1 MIIATKI
8 MHLVLSIVIH
18 YSQMMK
24 YIGVSS
30 KFHNS
35 VLLFKSAYKLLETR
49 CFLNF
54 EYVFRIITVKQ
65 EKNMKNR
72 KDISNYAA
80 ICFLETSLAIGSHV
94 VTTCQLSL
102 TLFCQL

>member
-1 MIIATKI
+1 MLIATQI
-8 MHLVLSIVIH
+8 MHFDLSIVIH

-30 KFHNS
+30 KFYNS
-35 VLLFKSAYKLLETR
+35 VLLFKSAYKLLESR

-54 EYVFRIITVKQ
+54 EYVFRIIIVNQ

-80 ICFLETSLAIGSHV
+80 ICLL
-94 VTTCQLSL
+94 
-102 TLFCQL
+102 

>member
-1 MIIATKI
+1 MLIATQI
-8 MHLVLSIVIH
+8 MHLVLGIVIH

-24 YIGVSS
+24 YIGVNS

-49 CFLNF
+49 CFLNC
-54 EYVFRIITVKQ
+54 EYVFRVKTVKQ

-80 ICFLETSLAIGSHV
+80 ICFL
-94 VTTCQLSL
+94 
-102 TLFCQL
+102 